1 MAQVQISDVVVPEI
15 FGPYVQQLTEEK
27 SRIIQSGVAAR
38 DSQLDSLLD
47 GGGIT
52 FNTPS
57 WKDLDSDDAT
67 GSDNVSTD
75 DPGTTSTPMK
85 TGTSQE
91 ISVRLSRNGSWSTM
105 DLAQALA
112 GSDPMESI
120 ASRVAAWWVRRS
132 QRMFVS
138 TINGVYADNAAAPTG
153 GDTHTLNDMT
163 VDISGGAYSPGV
175 TDFSAEA
182 FIDAATTMGDSA
194 EDIVAVFVHSIVYA
208 RMQKN
213 NLIDFIPD
221 ARGEINIPT
230 FLGREVI
237 VDDGMPAAAN
247 VYESWLFG
255 TGTCRLGMGSPR
267 VPVEVDRAPA
277 AGNGGGQETLYSRL
291 EWMLHPIGHAF
302 IADVS
307 GTPGGPTNSVLGTA
321 TSWRRVFPE
330 RKMIKMARLI
340 TREA

>member
-1 MAQVQISDVVVPEI
+1 MATVQISDVVVPEI

-38 DSQLDSLLD
+38 DESLDDLLS

-57 WKDLDSDDAT
+57 WQDLDSDDGT
-67 GSDNVSTD
+67 GADNVSND
-75 DPGTTSTPMK
+75 DPGSTSTPKK
-85 TGTSQE
+85 TQTSQE
-91 ISVRLSRNGSWSTM
+91 ISVRLSRNGSWSSM
-105 DLAQALA
+105 DLSQALA
-112 GSDPMESI
+112 GSDPMASI
-120 ASRVAAWWVRRS
+120 ASRVAAWWNRRS

-138 TINGVYADNAAAPTG
+138 SINGVFADNAAAPTG
-153 GDTHTLNDMT
+153 ADPHTQDDMT
-163 VDISGGAYSPGV
+163 VDISGGVYSAGV

-182 FIDAATTMGDSA
+182 FIDATTTMGDSS
-194 EDIVAVFVHSIVYA
+194 EDIVAVFVHSVVFA

-221 ARGEINIPT
+221 ARGEVNIPV

-237 VDDGMPAAAN
+237 VDDGMPAAGG

-255 TGTCRLGMGSPR
+255 AGTCRLGIGSPR

-277 AGNGGGQETLYSRL
+277 AGNGGGQETLFSRL
-291 EWMLHPIGHAF
+291 EWMLHPVGHAF

-307 GTPGGPTNSVLGTA
+307 GTPGGPTNTTLA
-321 TSWRRVFPE
+321 AAASWRRVFPE
-330 RKMIKMARLI
+330 RKQIKIARLI
-340 TREA
+340 TRES